1 MKNMSLFSQILDLI
15 PKNIFK
21 KLVKKHKAE
30 YRSKGQSSWDQ
41 LVAML
46 FCQFAQA
53 ASLREITY
61 GLQSCEGKLSHL
73 GIEPP
78 SRSTLANANKVRSW
92 ELYKELFDE
101 LLKTVKS
108 ESKST
113 TKNFTFS
120 QKLYSIDS
128 STIDL
133 CLSVFSWAKY
143 RTTKGA
149 VKLHMRLDHDG
160 YIPDFLVV
168 TDGKKSD
175 VATAW
180 EYPYD
185 KGTISVFDRGYN
197 DFKLFQHITNL
208 DAFFVT
214 RLKSNTKFEV
224 IEELPLP
231 ENHDPNLI
239 SDSIIKLT
247 GQGADDAYSGNLR
260 LICAVHADGYVMK
273 FLTNN
278 FELSA
283 ETISEIYR
291 ERWKIE
297 LFFKEI
303 KQNLKVKTFVGTSE
317 NAVMIQIYT
326 ALITILLL
334 KYLKMKSTY
343 KWSMS
348 NLAALIRMNL
358 FTHKPLMKWINAPFI
373 HDQFG
378 SENNG
383 VPQTG

>member
-1 MKNMSLFSQILDLI
+1 MKNMSLFSQILLLI
-15 PKNIFK
+15 PKSLFK
-21 KLVKKHKAE
+21 KLVKKHNAE
-30 YRSKGQSSWDQ
+30 YRSKGFSSWEQ
-41 LVAML
+41 LVSML

-53 ASLREITY
+53 ASLREITH

-73 GIEPP
+73 GIDAP

-92 ELYKELFDE
+92 KLYKELFDE
-101 LLKTVKS
+101 LLKTVSSEFKS
-108 ESKST
+108 ET
-113 TKNFTFS
+113 RNFNFS

-133 CLSVFSWAKY
+133 CLNVFSWAKY

-149 VKLHMRLDHDG
+149 IKLHVRLDHDG
-160 YIPDFLVV
+160 YLPDFLLV
-168 TDGKKSD
+168 TDGKTSD
-175 VATAW
+175 VSAAW

-185 KGTISVFDRGYN
+185 AGTISVFDRGYS
-197 DFKLFQHITNL
+197 DFKLFQHITDQL
-208 DAFFVT
+208 AFFVT
-214 RLKSNTKFEV
+214 RLKSNAKYKV
-224 IEELPLP
+224 VEELAMPTK
-231 ENHDPNLI
+231 HDPDLI

-247 GQGADDAYSGNLR
+247 GQGADEAYSGNLR
-260 LICAVHADGYVMK
+260 LICSTDTEGRDIR

-278 FELSA
+278 FELDV
-283 ETISEIYR
+283 ETISNIYR
-291 ERWKIE
+291 ERSKIE

-334 KYLKMKSTY
+334 KYLKMKSTF

-358 FTHKPLMKWINAPFI
+358 FTHKSLGYVPFSCGK
-373 HDQFG
+373 F
-378 SENNG
+378 
-383 VPQTG
+383 

>member
-15 PKNIFK
+15 PKSLFK

-30 YRSKGQSSWDQ
+30 YRSKGFSSWDQ

-53 ASLREITY
+53 ASLREITM

-73 GIEPP
+73 GIDPL
-78 SRSTLANANKVRSW
+78 SRSTLAYANEVRSW

-101 LLKTVKS
+101 LLKMVKS

-113 TKNFTFS
+113 TRNFNFS

-149 VKLHMRLDHDG
+149 IKLHMRLDHDG
-160 YIPDFLVV
+160 YLPDFLIV

-185 KGTISVFDRGYN
+185 EGTISVFDRGYN
-197 DFKLFQHITNL
+197 DFKLFQHITDL
-208 DAFFVT
+208 RAFFVT
-214 RLKSNTKFEV
+214 RLKSNAKYEV
-224 IEELPLP
+224 VEELAMPDK
-231 ENHDPNLI
+231 HDPDLI

-247 GQGADDAYSGNLR
+247 GAGADESYTGNLR
-260 LICAVHADGYVMK
+260 LICAVDTEGRDIR

-278 FELSA
+278 FDLDV
-283 ETISEIYR
+283 ETISNIYR

-326 ALITILLL
+326 ALVTILLL
-334 KYLKMKSTY
+334 KYLKMKSSY

-358 FTHKPLMKWINAPFI
+358 FTYKSLFDWINAPFLKSSSTEST
-373 HDQFG
+373 DMT
-378 SENNG
+378 
-383 VPQTG
+383 PQTG

>member
-15 PKNIFK
+15 PKNLFK
-21 KLVKKHKAE
+21 KLVKKHKSE
-30 YRSKGQSSWDQ
+30 YRSKGFNSWDQ

-53 ASLREITY
+53 ASLREITH

-78 SRSTLANANKVRSW
+78 KRSTLANANKVRSW
-92 ELYKELFDE
+92 KLYQELFEE

-108 ESKST
+108 EFKSET
-113 TKNFTFS
+113 CNFNFS
-120 QKLYSIDS
+120 HKLYSIDS

-133 CLSVFSWAKY
+133 CLNVFSWAKY

-149 VKLHMRLDHDG
+149 IKLHMRLDHDG
-160 YIPDFLVV
+160 YLPDFLLV
-168 TDGKKSD
+168 TDGKTSD
-175 VATAW
+175 VSAAW

-185 KGTISVFDRGYN
+185 AGTISVFDRGYN
-197 DFKLFQHITNL
+197 DFKLFQHITDNL
-208 DAFFVT
+208 AFFVT
-214 RLKSNTKFEV
+214 RLKSNAKFKV
-224 IEELPLP
+224 VEELAMPAK
-231 ENHDPNLI
+231 HDPDLI

-247 GQGADDAYSGNLR
+247 GQGADEAYAGNLR
-260 LICAVHADGYVMK
+260 LICSTDTEGRDIS

-278 FELSA
+278 FELDV
-283 ETISEIYR
+283 ETISNIYR

-303 KQNLKVKTFVGTSE
+303 KQNLKVKTFVGTTE

-334 KYLKMKSTY
+334 KYLKMKSTF

-358 FTHKPLMKWINAPFI
+358 FTHKSLMEWINAPFLLQPSNETDVLAI
-373 HDQFG
+373 
-378 SENNG
+378 E
-383 VPQTG
+383 TG